1 MRSIIKKAAI
11 VLSVLGGF
19 SLFANE
25 GTVTYLKGKAE
36 VHRNDSWI
44 QLKLGDSV
52 YNSDVISTGFQSEV
66 KIKVM
71 DSVLSLGPVTRI
83 SLQELS
89 STQEKDKINIY
100 LNTGTIR
107 TKVNHTDNKR
117 VSCQVRTP
125 IGVAS
130 VRGTDFSVDD
140 SNTISVFEG
149 KVAVITNSAI
159 ASQNNT
165 DTYGNIQNDFED
177 SEEIPDSGVLVQQ
190 NQSTQI
196 SANNTVDVPVNDVVQ
211 TITNIIT
218 KVSTSSSKESVS
230 SAGNNSVS
238 AIAEN
243 TQSTIEGKKK
253 GSVVVT
259 VSMEE

>member
-11 VLSVLGGF
+11 VLLVLGGF

-165 DTYGNIQNDFED
+165 DTYGNVQNDFED
-177 SEEIPDSGVLVQQ
+177 SVQYSVAMISQMDGIVTRNLNDYKKSEIPIWLP
-190 NQSTQI
+190 NQIEALFRSHE
-196 SANNTVDVPVNDVVQ
+196 VPETKND
-211 TITNIIT
+211 T
-218 KVSTSSSKESVS
+218 K
-230 SAGNNSVS
+230 NS
-238 AIAEN
+238 E
-243 TQSTIEGKKK
+243 
-253 GSVVVT
+253 
-259 VSMEE
+259 